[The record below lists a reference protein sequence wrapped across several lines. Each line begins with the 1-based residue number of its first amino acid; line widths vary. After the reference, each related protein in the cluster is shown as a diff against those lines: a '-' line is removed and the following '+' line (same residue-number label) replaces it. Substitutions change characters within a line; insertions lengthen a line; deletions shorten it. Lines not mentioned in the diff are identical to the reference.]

1 MRRENSPPN
10 DDVVTP
16 AKHGGIPLYLRIVIA
31 LILGVIVGVVAQQLT
46 ASTGDGKYV
55 EWVGALEEPAKLI
68 VRCLA
73 ALAPALV
80 LVAVVNALLHAEVKG
95 PLAGKL
101 VGLLVLNTCVAIVI
115 GLTIANVIHPGRVGA
130 LKPPDIVLKASEKA
144 TDPEEKRILQIV
156 ESGGF
161 EPVKTK
167 KTDPLKQF
175 LDNVPRSL
183 FGPLSDGGSVLSVI
197 MIALA
202 FGFALRPLKDRE
214 VRTVSDAV
222 QIAFDALLAVL
233 HYVIVVV
240 PFGVFG
246 IVASLVGTRGFAP
259 FQALG
264 LFILAVL
271 IALILQAVW
280 YLTRVRF
287 ASWVSPLDLLKGC
300 RDALVT
306 AFSTASSTATMPLTY
321 EALKTRVG
329 LRTRSAGL
337 GALVGANFNNDG
349 TALYEAMSAL
359 FIAQAIGRNLN
370 PWEQFL
376 VVLTS
381 IAASVGAAGIPEAGL
396 VTMTLVFTAV
406 GLPVE
411 YIPLLLTV
419 DWFLD
424 RCRTA
429 INVMGDMNVA
439 CLLDGKTRETAEER
453 IAADS
458 GSD

>member
-1 MRRENSPPN
+1 MTREISPT
-10 DDVVTP
+10 DTDVVP
-16 AKHGGIPLYLRIVIA
+16 PKPGGIPLYLRIVIA
-31 LILGVIVGVVAQQLT
+31 LVLGVIVGVAAQQATLL
-46 ASTGDGKYV
+46 TGDGKYV
-55 EWVGALEEPAKLI
+55 EWVGQLEEPAKLI

-80 LVAVVNALLHAEVKG
+80 LVAVVNALLHAEIKG
-95 PLAGKL
+95 PLAGRL
-101 VGLLVLNTCVAIVI
+101 VGLLVLNTVVAIVI
-115 GLTIANVIHPGRVGA
+115 GLVVANVIHPGRTGS
-130 LKPPDIVLKASEKA
+130 LKPPEIVLKASEKA
-144 TDPEEKRILQIV
+144 TDPEDKRILQIV
-156 ESGGF
+156 EKGGF

-167 KTDPLKQF
+167 KTDPLKSF

-197 MIALA
+197 LIALA

-214 VRTVSDAV
+214 IRNVSDAV
-222 QIAFDALLAVL
+222 QVSFDALLAVL

-264 LFILAVL
+264 LFIVAVL
-271 IALILQAVW
+271 LALLLQAVW

-287 ASWVSPLDLLKGC
+287 GSWVPPMYLLRNC

-321 EALKTRVG
+321 EALKSRVG

-429 INVMGDMNVA
+429 INVMGDMNVS
-439 CLLDGKTRETAEER
+439 CLLDGKIRETAEER
-453 IAADS
+453 ATADLDK
-458 GSD
+458 G

>member
-1 MRRENSPPN
+1 
-10 DDVVTP
+10 
-16 AKHGGIPLYLRIVIA
+16 
-31 LILGVIVGVVAQQLT
+31 
-46 ASTGDGKYV
+46 
-55 EWVGALEEPAKLI
+55 
-68 VRCLA
+68 
-73 ALAPALV
+73 
-80 LVAVVNALLHAEVKG
+80 
-95 PLAGKL
+95 
-101 VGLLVLNTCVAIVI
+101 
-115 GLTIANVIHPGRVGA
+115 
-130 LKPPDIVLKASEKA
+130 
-144 TDPEEKRILQIV
+144 
-156 ESGGF
+156 
-161 EPVKTK
+161 
-167 KTDPLKQF
+167 
-175 LDNVPRSL
+175 
-183 FGPLSDGGSVLSVI
+183 
-197 MIALA
+197 
-202 FGFALRPLKDRE
+202 
-214 VRTVSDAV
+214 TVSDAV
-222 QIAFDALLAVL
+222 QVSFDALLAVL
-233 HYVIVVV
+233 HYVIIVV

-271 IALILQAVW
+271 VALLLQAIW

-287 ASWVSPLDLLKGC
+287 GSWVPPLVLLAGC

-359 FIAQAIGRNLN
+359 FIAQAIGRNLS
-370 PWEQFL
+370 PLDQFW

-429 INVMGDMNVA
+429 INVMGDMNVS
-439 CLLDGKTRETAEER
+439 CLLDGKIRETAEER
-453 IAADS
+453 AAAEAV
-458 GSD
+458 

>member
-1 MRRENSPPN
+1 MTPDNSSPDTDAVPPK
-10 DDVVTP
+10 P
-16 AKHGGIPLYLRIVIA
+16 GGIPLYLRIVIA
-31 LILGVIVGVVAQQLT
+31 LVLGVIVGVVAQQLT
-46 ASTGDGKYV
+46 AATGDGKYV
-55 EWVGALEEPAKLI
+55 EWVGSLEEPAKLI

-95 PLAGKL
+95 PLAGRL
-101 VGLLVLNTCVAIVI
+101 VGLLILNTCVAIVI
-115 GLTIANVIHPGRVGA
+115 GLTVANIIHPGRVGA
-130 LKPPDIVLKASEKA
+130 LKPPEVVLKASEKA
-144 TDPEEKRILQIV
+144 SDPEEKRILQIV
-156 ESGGF
+156 EKGGF
-161 EPVKTK
+161 EPVKAK
-167 KTDPLKQF
+167 KSDPLKQF

-197 MIALA
+197 LIALA

-214 VRTVSDAV
+214 VRSVSDAV

-271 IALILQAVW
+271 IALLLQAVW

-287 ASWVSPLDLLKGC
+287 GSWVPPLVLLRGC

-429 INVMGDMNVA
+429 INVMGDMNVS

-453 IAADS
+453 AIADS
-458 GSD
+458 V